1 MSKFRNINSRHAGLF
16 ALGVL
21 FGTAGIKVLSSRDAK
36 KVYTHCTAAVLR
48 ARECVLDT
56 AAVVQENAE
65 DILEDAKAINEEY
78 AAADLVYEDEKAAKR
93 AAREASAKAE
103 G

>member
-1 MSKFRNINSRHAGLF
+1 MSKFRNINGRHAGLF

-21 FGTAGIKVLSSRDAK
+21 FGTAGIKVL
-36 KVYTHCTAAVLR
+36 
-48 ARECVLDT
+48 RECVLDT

>member
-1 MSKFRNINSRHAGLF
+1 MSKFRNINGRHAGLF